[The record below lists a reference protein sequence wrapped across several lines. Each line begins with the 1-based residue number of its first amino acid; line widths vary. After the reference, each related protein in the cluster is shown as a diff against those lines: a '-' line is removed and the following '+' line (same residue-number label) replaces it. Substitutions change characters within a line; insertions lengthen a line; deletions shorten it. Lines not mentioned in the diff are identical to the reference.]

1 MTFKDRYEV
10 YLQYFNKGLDD
21 YLNGL
26 KADNYCKTI
35 TDAVEYAVKNGG
47 KRVRPVLCLSVADI
61 LGVDKNVA
69 LKFALAVE
77 FIHSYSLVHDDLP
90 AMDNDDYRRGKP
102 STHIKFGE
110 AVGILCGDALLN
122 LAMEIIFS
130 DGLSEREVKAAK
142 FLFNCSG
149 IYGMIAGQVFD
160 IESEDGENVNE
171 EHLYKISENKTAKLI
186 TAPIVIPAI
195 LSDKYVIELKELGKN
210 LGILFQITDDIFDA
224 TGDIKVIGKTPH
236 KDGNKITAVKVFG
249 IDGAKEK
256 AEVFYQKCKNIISK
270 IPDGEFLSDFI
281 DYIYSR
287 QN

>member
-1 MTFKDRYEV
+1 M
-10 YLQYFNKGLDD
+10 
-21 YLNGL
+21 
-26 KADNYCKTI
+26 
-35 TDAVEYAVKNGG
+35 
-47 KRVRPVLCLSVADI
+47 
-61 LGVDKNVA
+61 GVDKNVA
-69 LKFALAVE
+69 LKFALAIE

-122 LAMEIIFS
+122 LAVEIIFS
-130 DGLSEREVKAAK
+130 DGLNEREVKAAK

-195 LSDKYVIELKELGKN
+195 LSDKYAIELKELGKN

-270 IPDGEFLSDFI
+270 IPDGEFLGDFI